1 MTVDEPGSG
10 GSRDTAGRDGPRSDL
25 PGPGS
30 PPGAGDRA
38 RLDASVRG
46 RVQGV
51 GYRVFALREAGALG
65 LDGFVAN
72 EADGSVRVVAEGRR
86 TDLTTLV
93 ARLEDGP
100 PAGHVDRVIS
110 RWEPARGIGRGFRI
124 ESGAHRGD

>member
-1 MTVDEPGSG
+1 MTGQPPGAAG
-10 GSRDTAGRDGPRSDL
+10 GAGNG
-25 PGPGS
+25 GPGS
-30 PPGAGDRA
+30 AGGRA
-38 RLDASVRG
+38 RLDARVRG

-51 GYRVFALREAGALG
+51 GYRVFALREAGVLG

-72 EADGSVRVVAEGRR
+72 EADGSVRVVAEGWRA
-86 TDLTTLV
+86 DLEALV

-100 PAGHVDRVIS
+100 PAGYVDRVIA

>member
-1 MTVDEPGSG
+1 MTG
-10 GSRDTAGRDGPRSDL
+10 DL
-25 PGPGS
+25 PGADGS
-30 PPGAGDRA
+30 GRA

-51 GYRVFALREAGALG
+51 GYRVFALREAGVLG

-86 TDLTTLV
+86 LDLQALLE
-93 ARLEDGP
+93 RLEDGP
-100 PAGHVDRVIS
+100 PAGYVDRVIT
-110 RWEPARGIGRGFRI
+110 RWEPARGIARGFRI

>member
-1 MTVDEPGSG
+1 MTGTSDPGSAG
-10 GSRDTAGRDGPRSDL
+10 G
-25 PGPGS
+25 
-30 PPGAGDRA
+30 RA

-86 TDLTTLV
+86 SDLEALV
-93 ARLEDGP
+93 ARLEIGP
-100 PAGHVDRVIS
+100 PAGYVDRVIT